1 MFIYYINVSICKME
15 HLGYLDLE
23 IGSLFGEDRFKKIK
37 FSYDFTD
44 TMSEFL
50 DK

>member
-1 MFIYYINVSICKME
+1 MFLYYKMG
-15 HLGYLDLE
+15 HSGYLDLE
-23 IGSLFGEDRFKKIK
+23 MESLFGEDRFKKIK
-37 FSYDFTD
+37 FSYDPTD